1 MKPIVTALLCLF
13 IFIEFSCIHSNDAVQ
28 KETIDSLAG
37 KDTTDPQI
45 RALTVKINAAPK
57 DAELRFLRSN
67 VFLQLGNISAAFRD
81 MSAAIS
87 LDSANAKYFFAIADI
102 YLKGGS
108 ADGAIDAFKQILRN
122 DPENEEALIKLS
134 KVYFYK
140 KDYKASM
147 EHLARVQELD
157 KDNFETWFIRGLN
170 FKEMGDTTRAIT
182 SFQKSV
188 QAKPDFYDGY
198 MQLGLLTGKNN
209 SSPAPQYFDNAIR
222 IDSTLAEAYYAKAM
236 YYQEHG
242 ENEKA
247 KATYQSLISVNAQFE
262 SAYFN
267 LGYIYILQD
276 SIDKAYRMFDFAI
289 KVKPAYAEAYYY
301 RGLCSREKGNAD
313 QAIADFRQSL
323 TLRPGYEPAQKE
335 LNSLTQSSK

>member
-1 MKPIVTALLCLF
+1 MKSGWPAMLF
-13 IFIEFSCIHSNDAVQ
+13 IFLLMAVSCQHTNDAVQ
-28 KETIDSLAG
+28 KATIDSLAG
-37 KDTTDPQI
+37 KDSTDPQI
-45 RALTVKINAAPK
+45 RALTTKINAEPK
-57 DAELRFLRSN
+57 NAELHFLRSN
-67 VFLQLGNISAAFRD
+67 VFLQLGNINAAYRD

-108 ADGAIDAFKQILRN
+108 ADGAIDAFRHVIRS
-122 DPENEEALIKLS
+122 DPDNLDALIKLS

-147 EHLARVQELD
+147 EQLLRVQELG

-170 FKEMGDTTRAIT
+170 FKEMGDTARAIN
-182 SFQKSV
+182 SFQRSV
-188 QAKPDFYDGY
+188 QVKPDFYDGF
-198 MQLGLLTGKNN
+198 MQLGLLTGKKK
-209 SSPAPQYFDNAIR
+209 SSAAPQYFDNAIR
-222 IDSTLAEAYYAKAM
+222 IDSTTAEAYYAKGM
-236 YYQEHG
+236 FYQEHG

-247 KATYQSLISVNAQFE
+247 KSTYQSLIRVNPQYE

-276 SIDKAYRMFDFAI
+276 SIDKAYRMFDFAV

-301 RGLCSREKGNAD
+301 RGLCSREKGNTE
-313 QAIADFRQSL
+313 QAMADFRQSL